1 MRPGRPAAAGLA
13 AVAWLAL
20 LAIALPG
27 AAGAATEHAPPGVRT
42 SAPQLVLVN
51 QPASSICV
59 GRTFTVGV
67 WFQQISGGSRAYRM
81 AVSGPRHRRFF
92 YRRGV
97 APSTHWRFWKITAG
111 RAGRYLTT
119 YFVHPP
125 HSSGWKAYRTTT
137 RARRC

>member
-1 MRPGRPAAAGLA
+1 LA

-20 LAIALPG
+20 LAVAPPGAAAATDQALPG
-27 AAGAATEHAPPGVRT
+27 ART
-42 SAPQLVLVN
+42 SAPRLVLVN

-67 WFQQISGGSRAYRM
+67 WFQQISGGSRAYRI

-97 APSTHWRFWKITAG
+97 APSAHWRFWKITAG
-111 RAGRYLTT
+111 RAGKYLTT

-125 HSSGWKAYRTTT
+125 NSSSWRAYRATTL
-137 RARRC
+137 ARRC